1 MPRYCKNAGV
11 PFEKITIAILM
22 PIPNIPHTNI
32 RGKTPN
38 PFRQYT
44 PALIRKPIISPK
56 VDKTANFRKLMI
68 MP

>member
-1 MPRYCKNAGV
+1 
-11 PFEKITIAILM
+11 M

-56 VDKTANFRKLMI
+56 VDKETHDHAMSRIKSMI
-68 MP
+68 PFVNRPADKKG